1 MARKYFPELGDVVSY
16 KDKRVVIV
24 HIENNCTAYP
34 VYFYSFLDESLIH
47 NYSFI
52 ETDEL
57 IKKCIRD
64 FWIPR
69 DEDEEPPFTKIDTY
83 QYKIEYTTFTR
94 IIK

>member
-57 IKKCIRD
+57 LEVTPKSLRIRKKILDPLMRK
-64 FWIPR
+64 R
-69 DEDEEPPFTKIDTY
+69 AN
-83 QYKIEYTTFTR
+83 R
-94 IIK
+94 NN